1 MYLFMHLEGF
11 YTYLQYERRY
21 SRNTLDAY
29 RKDLEQFR
37 DFLRTEYD
45 ESDPDMVGVHHRQVR
60 AWIIA
65 LMQDKVSARSV
76 NRKISALKTYYR
88 YCLQQKAITK
98 NPMTKITAPKTPK
111 DLPLFVEKSSME
123 NVFDLVADNY
133 PEETE
138 EQRFVKLRDL
148 MIVEILYGTGMRR
161 GELLGLTDNSFDRS
175 NKQVKVLGKG
185 NKERIIPVSAELL
198 QLTEK
203 YIAERNRLF
212 GKSTVF
218 LVTGSGKP
226 AYPKMVYN
234 LVHGILRKVTSLTR
248 TSPHVLRHTFATHLS
263 NNGAELNAIKELL
276 GHASLASTQVYTH
289 NTIDQLK
296 KIHKRSHPKG

>member
-1 MYLFMHLEGF
+1 MHLQGF

-21 SRNTLDAY
+21 SKNTLDAY
-29 RKDLEQFR
+29 RKDLEQFSG
-37 DFLRTEYD
+37 FLRTEFS
-45 ESDPDMVGVHHRQVR
+45 EEDPDMLGVHHRQVR
-60 AWIIA
+60 AWVIA

-88 YCLQQKAITK
+88 FCLQQKAITK
-98 NPMTKITAPKTPK
+98 NPMAKITAPKTPK

-123 NVFDLVADNY
+123 NVFSLVADDY
-133 PEETE
+133 PEDTE
-138 EQRFVKLRDL
+138 HQRFVRLRDL
-148 MIVEILYGTGMRR
+148 MIVELLYGTGMRR
-161 GELLGLTDNSFDRS
+161 GELLGLGDSSFDYS
-175 NKQVKVLGKG
+175 NQQVKVLGKG
-185 NKERIIPVSAELL
+185 NKERIIPVSPVLL
-198 QLTEK
+198 QLVEQ
-203 YIAERNRLF
+203 YINERNRLF
-212 GKSTVF
+212 SKSDVF
-218 LVTGSGKP
+218 LVTGAGKP

-234 LVHGILRKVTSLTR
+234 LVHAVLRKVTSLTR

-296 KIHKRSHPKG
+296 MIHKRSHPKG